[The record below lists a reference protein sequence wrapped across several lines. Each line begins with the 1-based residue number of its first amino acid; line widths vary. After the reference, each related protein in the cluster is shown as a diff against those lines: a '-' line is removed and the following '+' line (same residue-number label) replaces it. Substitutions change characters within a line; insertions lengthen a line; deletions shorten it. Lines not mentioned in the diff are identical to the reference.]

1 MQIHELT
8 QPKKSKLDEVDFV
21 GPDSV
26 FAQAK
31 SAIQTRGR
39 SLYDPQAAKDAQQ
52 ARYQADIANSLAQ
65 GKAAGLDKKPTLDSA
80 LTKLKANPAA
90 TQYVAGIVAKWPDIV
105 AGMVDDPVTTAAT
118 PLAGTA
124 SAKPS
129 LPTASLGGKPLDPK
143 NPNDARVLAAMAKQG
158 IKEAP
163 EYTTPGGIVVPAN
176 SKTAQSPAPAQA
188 SAPKPNRG
196 KIKAW
201 INSQL
206 KTTSLEALYQAEN
219 AGLEGLKGFGGQIGK
234 YLDDMVQ
241 NHNNIPAQQKTLES
255 LVSLVVAANHL
266 VDFERRIGAG
276 NNLRFQARQGQ
287 STQPVQTGLTREQ
300 LTTLGAMADRA
311 GGPDPQDTGN
321 KFWNDLIKQ
330 ALGSR

>member
-8 QPKKSKLDEVDFV
+8 QPKKTRLDEVDWV

-31 SAIQTRGR
+31 SAIQTRGK
-39 SLYDPQAAKDAQQ
+39 SLYNPQVAKDAQQ
-52 ARYQADIANSLAQ
+52 ARYQADIANSLSQ
-65 GKAAGLDKKPTLDSA
+65 GKKAGLDKKPTLDSA

-105 AGMVDDPVTTAAT
+105 AGMVDNPVTTA
-118 PLAGTA
+118 TA
-124 SAKPS
+124 PTAKPS

-143 NPNDARVLAAMAKQG
+143 NSNDARVLAALAKQG

-163 EYTTPGGIVVPAN
+163 EYKTPGGIVVPAN
-176 SKTAQSPAPAQA
+176 SKTAQSPAPTQA

-201 INSQL
+201 IDSQL
-206 KTTSLEALYQAEN
+206 KTTSLEALYTAEN
-219 AGLEGLKGFGGQIGK
+219 NGLEGLKGFGEQIGK
-234 YLDDMVQ
+234 YLDNMVQ
-241 NHNNIPAQQKTLES
+241 DHNNIPAQQKTLES

-266 VDFERRIGAG
+266 VDVERRIGGG
-276 NNLRFQARQGQ
+276 NNLRFQTRQGQ
-287 STQPVQTGLTREQ
+287 STQPVQSGLTPAQ
-300 LTTLGAMADRA
+300 LQKLNAQAAQA
-311 GGPDPQDTGN
+311 GGPDPQKTGN
-321 KFWNDLIKQ
+321 DFWDSLITQ